1 MSVEDKLKE
10 IVATLNEGSVD
21 AGKFDRGNA
30 SAGVRTRK
38 LAQAC
43 VVALKDLRR
52 LVSEV
57 RKERQADK

>member
-1 MSVEDKLKE
+1 MSVLDKLKE
-10 IVATLNEGSVD
+10 IVASLEEGAVD

-38 LAQAC
+38 RAQSC
-43 VVALKDLRR
+43 VVALKELRK

-57 RKERQADK
+57 RKERQTNK